1 MFTTNNPVSLIATWL
16 PVVFS
21 MHTRISGGL
30 SDTEEKAETVIPWGS
45 PVAPLDVTTVMPL
58 GKRER
63 AARKSSGVTG
73 MV

>member
-1 MFTTNNPVSLIATWL
+1 MAMWL

-30 SDTEEKAETVIPWGS
+30 SDTEEKADTVIPCKS
-45 PVAPLDVTTVMPL
+45 PVDARDVTTVMPL
-58 GKRER
+58 GNRER